1 MSRLRSG
8 SGAPPPHDPGCVK
21 LLFDQN
27 LSPRLVDSLDGTF
40 PGSVHVRDVGLERAS
55 DQSVWEYA
63 AAQGLTIVSKD
74 ADFHQRSLV
83 FGHPPKVVWIR
94 LGNCRTQ
101 DIEDL
106 LQRHV
111 ADIQRFLDDVDAA
124 FLALG

>member
-1 MSRLRSG
+1 
-8 SGAPPPHDPGCVK
+8 VK

-27 LSPRLVDSLDGTF
+27 LSPRLVNSLGDTF

-63 AAQGLTIVSKD
+63 AAQALTIVSKD

-106 LQRHV
+106 LRRHA
-111 ADIQRFLDDVDAA
+111 ADVRRFLDDADAA